1 MTTKSSTRKRRAA
14 RTRQAIIDAARE
26 LITERGAHNLS
37 LREIAR
43 RIEYSPAGLYEYFAN
58 KEEIVQA
65 VIADGFQRFAT
76 SMFSVSTDLPV
87 EEYLHELGMVYVRF
101 ARSNP
106 QHYMLIFSRPEL
118 QNPVTSDNNFVSAAT
133 FQTLVDGVKRGIEDG
148 FYPPSID
155 VMETS
160 FGNWSIVHG
169 IAMLIVTQ
177 CKHMDMDWEAT
188 TDQLLRNFRT
198 GMVTDAWAKHEAAQ
212 KVAHAE

>member
-1 MTTKSSTRKRRAA
+1 MTTATPSTRQRRAA

-65 VIADGFQRFAT
+65 VVIDGFQRFA
-76 SMFSVSTDLPV
+76 SFLYAVPTDLPA
-87 EEYLHELGMVYVRF
+87 EDYLHELGMAYVRF
-101 ARSNP
+101 ARQNP

-118 QNPVTSDNNFVSAAT
+118 QDMTHQDTNYVSAGT
-133 FQTLVDGVKRGIEDG
+133 FQSLTNGVERAIAEGL
-148 FYPPSID
+148 YPPSID
-155 VMETS
+155 VLETS

-177 CKHMDMDWEAT
+177 CQHMDIDWDAT
-188 TDQLLRNFRT
+188 TDRLLRNYRV
-198 GMVTDAWAKHEAAQ
+198 GLIANAWAAHEALEN
-212 KVAHAE
+212 K